1 MNWSISNSTIRIA
14 LFCKVSAAKHEMLVD
29 HESKS
34 MVYGMLEDM
43 STVSTRGPVMTR
55 VSCPVS
61 APPRVTRHVYQRVY
75 CLDQSN
81 S

>member
-14 LFCKVSAAKHEMLVD
+14 LFCKVSAAEMRCLWIMRVNLWA
-29 HESKS
+29 
-34 MVYGMLEDM
+34 GMLEDM
-43 STVSTRGPVMTR
+43 ATVSTRGPVMTR